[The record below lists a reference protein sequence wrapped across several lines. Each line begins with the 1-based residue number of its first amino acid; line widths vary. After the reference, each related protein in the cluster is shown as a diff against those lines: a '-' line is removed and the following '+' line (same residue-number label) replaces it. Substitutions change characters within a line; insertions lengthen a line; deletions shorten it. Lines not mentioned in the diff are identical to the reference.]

1 MLSEEYL
8 DRCLDFVTTNPARNL
23 GVEYGIEVGKPASF
37 IVLDASTDRQV
48 LQLHAPV
55 LLSVHR
61 GQTVLERQPAVTR
74 WVAELPK

>member
-37 IVLDASTDRQV
+37 IVLDASTTGKCSSCTR
-48 LQLHAPV
+48 
-55 LLSVHR
+55 LSC
-61 GQTVLERQPAVTR
+61 
-74 WVAELPK
+74 